1 MSKPSRPTRSNDM
14 PSRRANPRLPAW
26 NANSMRCAR
35 NWLTWPLILLYD
47 RVLRLVSR
55 GALALA
61 SGALRQLNK
70 LRTDRCGAL

>member
-1 MSKPSRPTRSNDM
+1 
-14 PSRRANPRLPAW
+14 
-26 NANSMRCAR
+26 MRCAR
-35 NWLTWPLILLYD
+35 NWLTWPVILLYD